1 MLKGNTSKRGII
13 IGESPRQV
21 VPNVKFADYADC
33 EDKLQLLRARLLPCT
48 IYKQQQQR
56 DAAEQ
61 AKRKVGQLKLI

>member
-1 MLKGNTSKRGII
+1 MLKGNTSKRGIV

-21 VPNVKFADYADC
+21 VPNVKFPDYADC

-48 IYKQQQQR
+48 IYKQQQQQR

-61 AKRKVGQLKLI
+61 A

>member
-1 MLKGNTSKRGII
+1 MLKGNTSKRGIV

-21 VPNVKFADYADC
+21 VPNVKFADY

>member
-1 MLKGNTSKRGII
+1 MLKGNTSKRGIV

-21 VPNVKFADYADC
+21 VPNIKFADYADC

-48 IYKQQQQR
+48 IYKQQQQQR

-61 AKRKVGQLKLI
+61 A

>member
-1 MLKGNTSKRGII
+1 MLKGNTSKRGIV

-21 VPNVKFADYADC
+21 VPNVKFSEYADC

-48 IYKQQQQR
+48 IYKQQQQQR

-61 AKRKVGQLKLI
+61 A